1 MRTFLIS
8 FVVFFFIFIFIYLI
22 YSLFNKVRFTLK
34 GVAICL
40 IVSFPFAIY
49 SCLKLNKT
57 VDDLREE
64 LDEYPQS
71 VIAEYL
77 RDEYDFSEIVEMYG
91 DDELSDYIWYRYN
104 ITLP

>member
-8 FVVFFFIFIFIYLI
+8 FAVFFFIFIFIYLL
-22 YSLFNKVRFTLK
+22 YLLFYKARFTLK
-34 GVAICL
+34 GILICL
-40 IVSFPFAIY
+40 IASFLFSIY

-64 LDEYPQS
+64 LDNYPKS

-77 RDEYDFSEIVEMYG
+77 REYCDFSKIVDMYG
-91 DDELSDYIWYRYN
+91 DDYLKDYIWFRYN